1 MGNLIPPGS
10 AKTSDFR
17 KILDPKKSTSRI
29 SGKENS
35 SQHGRGESPLGDSSL
50 ESSTDGQPIA
60 DQNEVAEHL
69 GPDPAD
75 QNEFAAEIEK
85 VEAFIRG
92 DVAAFKYIYAKYRQ
106 RIFSYCL
113 YITGDKTVAEDAFQ
127 EAFTRAYTR
136 RDQLKEPKALKSWL
150 LLITRSVCLNML
162 RTSKFTPDF
171 VYLDDKAPDDGEGYT
186 PQELTSN
193 PLDVGTGDALKA
205 ALQRLAPMYREAFLL
220 REFEGYSYE
229 EISEMTGASVMNVK
243 VRITRAKKMLRKFLE
258 PHYPSQSTRSVR
270 TKDSANDSHDTDE
283 APDQTYEIGS
293 VAAQWA

>member
-1 MGNLIPPGS
+1 MCPVLSERLARDKNTYLPV
-10 AKTSDFR
+10 KTSGFP
-17 KILDPKKSTSRI
+17 KILDPKQRKAP
-29 SGKENS
+29 GGGEVAAGL
-35 SQHGRGESPLGDSSL
+35 HGREELDASHL
-50 ESSTDGQPIA
+50 EKPGTEKQDPE
-60 DQNEVAEHL
+60 EVL
-69 GPDPAD
+69 
-75 QNEFAAEIEK
+75 AEIEK

-113 YITGDKTVAEDAFQ
+113 YICGDKTVAEDAFQ
-127 EAFTRAYTR
+127 EAFARAYSR

-171 VYLDDKAPDDGEGYT
+171 VYLDDKDPDEGEGYT
-186 PQELTSN
+186 PKELTSD

-243 VRITRAKKMLRKFLE
+243 VRITRAKKMLRKSLE
-258 PHYPSQSTRSVR
+258 PHFPAGSTRSNGR
-270 TKDSANDSHDTDE
+270 GKANDGHE
-283 APDQTYEIGS
+283 AESDLDHSYESGS
-293 VAAQWA
+293 LITRLA

>member
-1 MGNLIPPGS
+1 VIERVKIAQNQ
-10 AKTSDFR
+10 R
-17 KILDPKKSTSRI
+17 KSRLSCSLPLSNKLDPISSGSPEERPERLPQGEEQAFTSEEQAYDLAQI
-29 SGKENS
+29 
-35 SQHGRGESPLGDSSL
+35 
-50 ESSTDGQPIA
+50 
-60 DQNEVAEHL
+60 
-69 GPDPAD
+69 
-75 QNEFAAEIEK
+75 
-85 VEAFIRG
+85 EAFIKG

-113 YITGDKTVAEDAFQ
+113 YITGDKTIAEDAFQ

-171 VYLDDKAPDDGEGYT
+171 VYLDEKDPEEGEGYT
-186 PQELTSN
+186 HRELTTEEF
-193 PLDVGTGDALKA
+193 DMGHGDALKA

-258 PHYPSQSTRSVR
+258 PHYSGR
-270 TKDSANDSHDTDE
+270 TKGTARGSNGNAADIHDHADDNGASFDE
-283 APDQTYEIGS
+283 RGA
-293 VAAQWA
+293 VAASWA

>member
-1 MGNLIPPGS
+1 LDNNQSKNPRRQDDS
-10 AKTSDFR
+10 TD
-17 KILDPKKSTSRI
+17 KIRTEAL
-29 SGKENS
+29 
-35 SQHGRGESPLGDSSL
+35 PLGNDL
-50 ESSTDGQPIA
+50 ESFEAKYPERLSEGLDARQ
-60 DQNEVAEHL
+60 AEDL
-69 GPDPAD
+69 
-75 QNEFAAEIEK
+75 AAEIEK
-85 VEAFIRG
+85 VESFIRG

-127 EAFTRAYTR
+127 ETFTRAYTR

-171 VYLDDKAPDDGEGYT
+171 VYLDEKDADEGEGYT
-186 PQELTSN
+186 PRELTSN
-193 PLDVGTGDALKA
+193 PLDVGTGDALKS

-258 PHYPSQSTRSVR
+258 PHYPSTGTRSAR
-270 TKDSANDSHDTDE
+270 AKHDANDGHETDD

-293 VAAQWA
+293 VAAKWA

>member
-1 MGNLIPPGS
+1 M
-10 AKTSDFR
+10 
-17 KILDPKKSTSRI
+17 DPKNSKSHI
-29 SGKENS
+29 SGKETS
-35 SQHGRGESPLGDSSL
+35 GIRSREVGALSDPKL
-50 ESSTDGQPIA
+50 E
-60 DQNEVAEHL
+60 DQDAVAKHL
-69 GPDPAD
+69 GPEPVD
-75 QNEFAAEIEK
+75 QQELAAEIEK

-171 VYLDDKAPDDGEGYT
+171 VYLDEKDPEEGEGYT
-186 PQELTSN
+186 PRELTSN

-243 VRITRAKKMLRKFLE
+243 VRITRSKKMLRKYLE
-258 PHYPSQSTRSVR
+258 PHYPSHSSKRVTEKGDA
-270 TKDSANDSHDTDE
+270 TESHDTSDARSMD

-293 VAAQWA
+293 VVARWA

>member
-1 MGNLIPPGS
+1 MQLVLNNNRP
-10 AKTSDFR
+10 KT
-17 KILDPKKSTSRI
+17 TSR
-29 SGKENS
+29 
-35 SQHGRGESPLGDSSL
+35 QRESPDTLRGKALPHEPGEFDV
-50 ESSTDGQPIA
+50 TPGGTP
-60 DQNEVAEHL
+60 
-69 GPDPAD
+69 GDPAEK
-75 QNEFAAEIEK
+75 QAEELALEIEK

-127 EAFTRAYTR
+127 EAFVRAYTR

-171 VYLDDKAPDDGEGYT
+171 VYLDDKDADDGEGYT
-186 PQELTSN
+186 PRELTSN

-229 EISEMTGASVMNVK
+229 EISEMTGASMMNVK
-243 VRITRAKKMLRKFLE
+243 VRITRAKKMLRKYLE
-258 PHYPSQSTRSVR
+258 PHYPTSSSKAR
-270 TKDSANDSHDTDE
+270 TTGTANDGQDTGDD
-283 APDQTYEIGS
+283 ADQSYRSGS
-293 VAAQWA
+293 IATQWA

>member
-1 MGNLIPPGS
+1 MES
-10 AKTSDFR
+10 
-17 KILDPKKSTSRI
+17 
-29 SGKENS
+29 SGKQGRERTS
-35 SQHGRGESPLGDSSL
+35 HGDTDLQGELQD
-50 ESSTDGQPIA
+50 A
-60 DQNEVAEHL
+60 AKHL
-69 GPDPAD
+69 GIDPID

-113 YITGDKTVAEDAFQ
+113 YITGDKTIAEDAFQ

-171 VYLDDKAPDDGEGYT
+171 VYLDEKDPEEGEGFT
-186 PQELTSN
+186 PRELTSN

-258 PHYPSQSTRSVR
+258 PHYPSQSTKSAKQTGRAIDVHDPDDARSV
-270 TKDSANDSHDTDE
+270 D

>member
-1 MGNLIPPGS
+1 VSNALSRPAQGTIPSKPV
-10 AKTSDFR
+10 KTRGFR
-17 KILDPKKSTSRI
+17 KILDPKQR
-29 SGKENS
+29 NS
-35 SQHGRGESPLGDSSL
+35 PVGREKASSLHGREELVASHPEKQDPKQDP
-50 ESSTDGQPIA
+50 E
-60 DQNEVAEHL
+60 EVL
-69 GPDPAD
+69 
-75 QNEFAAEIEK
+75 AEIEK

-113 YITGDKTVAEDAFQ
+113 YICGDKTVAEDAFQ
-127 EAFTRAYTR
+127 EAFARAYSR

-171 VYLDDKAPDDGEGYT
+171 VYLDDRDPDEGEGYT
-186 PQELTSN
+186 PKELTSD

-243 VRITRAKKMLRKFLE
+243 VRITRAKKMLRKSLE
-258 PHYPSQSTRSVR
+258 PHFPAGSTKGDR
-270 TKDSANDSHDTDE
+270 KGKANGGHE
-283 APDQTYEIGS
+283 AEDDMDHSYESGS
-293 VAAQWA
+293 LITRLA